1 MPVVS
6 GLNYHLPLP
15 PTPRIIFFVRG
26 VAQPGSALRSGR
38 RGRRFESG
46 HPDRNK
52 NRMAF
57 TMRFLF
63 IDYPKY
69 GLADDLFF
77 LVHRLEDVQQIF
89 AVKDV
94 LLATELAADHRLPLM
109 LKNPFQL
116 LAP

>member
-1 MPVVS
+1 MWRSLVA
-6 GLNYHLPLP
+6 
-15 PTPRIIFFVRG
+15 RFVRVEE
-26 VAQPGSALRSGR
+26 VAGSSPATPT
-38 RGRRFESG
+38 ET
-46 HPDRNK
+46 K

-94 LLATELAADHRLPLM
+94 LLATELAVDHRLPLM